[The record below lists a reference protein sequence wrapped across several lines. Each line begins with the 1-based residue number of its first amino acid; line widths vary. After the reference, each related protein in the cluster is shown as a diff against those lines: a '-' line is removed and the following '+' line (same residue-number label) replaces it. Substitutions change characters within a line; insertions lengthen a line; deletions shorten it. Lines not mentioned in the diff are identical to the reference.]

1 MKGSEIQNLVF
12 SFGFFGYKKSD
23 VKAFLRE
30 ISEYVLKLESKVYKL
45 EVERD
50 KLQNKCNKTEID
62 ERKFAELMNTA
73 HDFKRRIENEAKKKA
88 EEIINSAKI
97 TYEEVVKATKNE
109 KLKLTVI
116 KREVDMLRK
125 TILEKLDSFVSMI
138 EMKEKNMASQEEP
151 KQFNFEVNISSNKD
165 EKEDK
170 FDLNKLVMNSRE
182 SMEKDEGETL
192 EFNTDKNIYNCDDD
206 LNPKKIDLDRLNPD
220 KDYIKN
226 KFREIDLR

>member
-12 SFGFFGYKKSD
+12 SFGLFGYKKSD

-50 KLQNKCNKTEID
+50 KLKNECNKTKID
-62 ERKFAELMNTA
+62 EGKFAELMNTA
-73 HDFKRRIENEAKKKA
+73 HDFKERIENEAKRKA
-88 EEIINSAKI
+88 QEIINDAKV

-151 KQFNFEVNISSNKD
+151 KQFNFEVNVRSNKE
-165 EKEDK
+165 EKEEK
-170 FDLNKLVMNSRE
+170 FDLNKLIIDSRKAT
-182 SMEKDEGETL
+182 EKNEGETL
-192 EFNTDKNIYNCDDD
+192 EFDTNKNIFNGDDD
-206 LNPKKIDLDRLNPD
+206 LNPKKIDLDKLNPD